1 MLLPIFLLGLF
12 TVSFSLNSQTP
23 RFSSC
28 SCTCSANQDLRS
40 LEAKVQTL
48 LGLENKTSSLS
59 DAVESL
65 EGKVENVS
73 DAVKFLEAKVES
85 LIGSVNRSL
94 SLISRP
100 VPEPFGKK
108 IIKLINSIME
118 RQFRLLIL

>member
-1 MLLPIFLLGLF
+1 MMLLPIVLLGIT

-28 SCTCSANQDLRS
+28 RCTCSAKQNLSS

-48 LGLENKTSSLS
+48 LGLNNKTSGLS
-59 DAVESL
+59 DAIESL
-65 EGKVENVS
+65 EAKVENVS

-85 LIGSVNRSL
+85 LIESVNKSF

-100 VPEPFGKK
+100 APKRSGKK
-108 IIKLINSIME
+108 I
-118 RQFRLLIL
+118 

>member
-1 MLLPIFLLGLF
+1 MMLLPIFLFGLI

-28 SCTCSANQDLRS
+28 SCTCSANHN

-48 LGLENKTSSLS
+48 LGLVNKTSGLS

-85 LIGSVNRSL
+85 LIGSVNRSFP
-94 SLISRP
+94 LISRP
-100 VPEPFGKK
+100 VPEPSGKK
-108 IIKLINSIME
+108 IIK
-118 RQFRLLIL
+118 